1 MEYQVYR
8 PIAFLQPSARRLS
21 QPEPRCYSRAQIEVF
36 MQKSISAQSP
46 SWAGVVGNEAG
57 RCLFDRLAPPVRGQS
72 PACQREFAVARW
84 RMATLGDQDV
94 FLRPRLSARY
104 RFSQGTLA
112 GTRATGETRRWTKPL
127 SR

>member
-1 MEYQVYR
+1 
-8 PIAFLQPSARRLS
+8 
-21 QPEPRCYSRAQIEVF
+21 

-57 RCLFDRLAPPVRGQS
+57 RCLFDRLAPPLRGQS
-72 PACQREFAVARW
+72 PVCQREFAVVRW

-112 GTRATGETRRWTKPL
+112 GTLATGETRRNRTLRSFEYPRL
-127 SR
+127 SPQLPPAHPSLPAIDTITRCGPHHVIS